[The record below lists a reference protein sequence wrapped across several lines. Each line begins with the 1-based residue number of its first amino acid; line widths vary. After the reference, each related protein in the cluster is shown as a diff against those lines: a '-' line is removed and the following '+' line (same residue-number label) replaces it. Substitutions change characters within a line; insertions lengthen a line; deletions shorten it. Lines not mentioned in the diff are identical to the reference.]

1 MLAIGVAAEPRTV
14 AGEVVD
20 VRCYEKAADNAGD
33 AHVDCAL
40 SCARRGATL
49 GILAADGVYVITGE
63 YTAGQRKLIEFVAR
77 RVEATGEVT
86 ERDGRRTIRVRA
98 ITLADNVAPH
108 SHPHSHFRG
117 PIPSSPGVQSSP

>member
-1 MLAIGVAAEPRTV
+1 MLEVLLVTVLATLPGAGDPRTI

-49 GILAADGVYVITGE
+49 GILTADGVYVITGE
-63 YTAGQRKLIEFVAR
+63 YTAEANKRLIEFVAR
-77 RVEATGEVT
+77 KVEVTGEAT

-98 ITLADNVAPH
+98 IKLADN
-108 SHPHSHFRG
+108 
-117 PIPSSPGVQSSP
+117 

>member
-1 MLAIGVAAEPRTV
+1 VLATVAAGVMLVIGVAAEPRTV

-20 VRCYEKAADNAGD
+20 VRCYEKTADNTGN

-49 GILAADGVYVITGE
+49 GILAADGVYIITGE
-63 YTAGQRKLIEFVAR
+63 YTAAANTRLIEFVAR

-86 ERDGRRTIRVRA
+86 ERDGHRTIRVRS
-98 ITLADNVAPH
+98 ITRADK
-108 SHPHSHFRG
+108 
-117 PIPSSPGVQSSP
+117 

>member
-1 MLAIGVAAEPRTV
+1 MLATVTTVVMLAIGVTAETRTV

-20 VRCYEKAADNAGD
+20 VRCYEKAAGNAGN

-63 YTAGQRKLIEFVAR
+63 YTSAANTRLIEFVAR

-86 ERDGRRTIRVRA
+86 ERDGRRTIRVHSIAR
-98 ITLADNVAPH
+98 TDNEQRTQH
-108 SHPHSHFRG
+108 
-117 PIPSSPGVQSSP
+117 

>member
-1 MLAIGVAAEPRTV
+1 VLATVTAVVMLAIGITAETRTV

-20 VRCYEKAADNAGD
+20 VRCYVKAADNAGD

-49 GILAADGVYVITGE
+49 GILAGDGVYIITGE
-63 YTAGQRKLIEFVAR
+63 YTAAANTRLIEFVAR

-86 ERDGRRTIRVRA
+86 ERDGRRTIRVRSIA
-98 ITLADNVAPH
+98 RVDNE
-108 SHPHSHFRG
+108 
-117 PIPSSPGVQSSP
+117 

>member
-1 MLAIGVAAEPRTV
+1 MTALATVPVAAEPRTI

-20 VRCYEKAADNAGD
+20 VRCYEKAADNAGG

-49 GILAADGVYVITGE
+49 GVLTADGVYVITGE
-63 YTAGQRKLIEFVAR
+63 YTAEANKRLIEFVAR
-77 RVEATGEVT
+77 KVEVTGEAT

-98 ITLADNVAPH
+98 IKLADN
-108 SHPHSHFRG
+108 
-117 PIPSSPGVQSSP
+117 

>member
-1 MLAIGVAAEPRTV
+1 VLGVVLLTVLATGAVEPHTI

-49 GILAADGVYVITGE
+49 GILTADGVYVITGE
-63 YTAGQRKLIEFVAR
+63 YTAEANKRLIEFVAR
-77 RVEATGEVT
+77 KVEVTGEAT

-98 ITLADNVAPH
+98 IKLADN
-108 SHPHSHFRG
+108 
-117 PIPSSPGVQSSP
+117 